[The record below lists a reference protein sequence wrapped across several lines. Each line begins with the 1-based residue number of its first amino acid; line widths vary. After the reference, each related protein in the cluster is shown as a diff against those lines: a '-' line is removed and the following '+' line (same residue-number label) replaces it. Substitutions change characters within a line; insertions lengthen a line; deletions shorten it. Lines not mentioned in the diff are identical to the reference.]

1 MTNLGHQKPEPVP
14 DNFSCGYAGTRFQE
28 SGNEGE
34 EKDVVTEHENQTHC
48 PGNHYRTYSDYYPL
62 RLPRFQMP
70 LRAEQRVETDTLNCI
85 YYTAALS
92 KKKSLWSFLL
102 PLVCSGPVIVH
113 TAQVLY
119 AVLVFAKCL
128 MVTGSCVK
136 LLCIFGRYVCI
147 AWIWVDLFTELS
159 GMLCFFVRFSDNNV
173 CIWGVPCIDQ
183 STKIHPG
190 NFGRESISRFLDIMW
205 VFLTTFLWACCA
217 GR

>member
-92 KKKSLWSFLL
+92 KKKKK
-102 PLVCSGPVIVH
+102 
-113 TAQVLY
+113 AY
-119 AVLVFAKCL
+119 
-128 MVTGSCVK
+128 
-136 LLCIFGRYVCI
+136 
-147 AWIWVDLFTELS
+147 DLF
-159 GMLCFFVRFSDNNV
+159 FF
-173 CIWGVPCIDQ
+173 
-183 STKIHPG
+183 
-190 NFGRESISRFLDIMW
+190 L
-205 VFLTTFLWACCA
+205 
-217 GR
+217 